1 MKILVLGASGQ
12 VGHELLPAL
21 TPIGEVTAAARTP
34 GKNGQV
40 DLSDRA
46 SLERTLDTSNA
57 DIVVNAAA
65 YTAVDRAEDDAAA
78 AQRINGD
85 ALADIGAWAK
95 KNNRLVVHYSTDYVF
110 DGEGKRHY
118 RETDPTSPLG
128 VYGQTKL
135 AGEIALRDSGCDH
148 FIFRTA
154 WVYAARGKNFLLTML
169 KVGAERDE
177 VRVVNDQH
185 GTPTPARLIA
195 DTTAAI
201 LRRWSALD
209 GARKRP
215 VLGTYHLCANGEC
228 TWYDFAR
235 TIFADAQAAG
245 LMERAPSVVPIATAD
260 YPTRATRPR
269 YSVLDTAKIRD
280 TFGVDLADW
289 KEGLRKVIGELAK
302 NNVKAPC

>member
-1 MKILVLGASGQ
+1 
-12 VGHELLPAL
+12 LLSAL
-21 TPIGEVTAAARTP
+21 APLGEVIGAARTA
-34 GKNGQV
+34 GKNAHA

-46 SLERTLDTSNA
+46 SLERGLGASNA

-65 YTAVDRAEDDAAA
+65 YTAVDRAEDDAAD

-85 ALADIGAWAK
+85 ALADIGAWAR

-110 DGEGKRHY
+110 DGEGKRPY

-128 VYGQTKL
+128 VYGRTKL
-135 AGEIALRDSGCDH
+135 AGEFALRDSGCDH

-195 DTTAAI
+195 DTTADV
-201 LRRWSALD
+201 LTRWSALD
-209 GARKRP
+209 AARRRR
-215 VLGTYHLCANGEC
+215 VLGTYHLCASGEC

-235 TIFADAQAAG
+235 TICADSQAAG
-245 LMERAPSVVPIATAD
+245 LIERAPRVVPIATAD
-260 YPTRATRPR
+260 YPTRAKRPR

-289 KEGLRKVIGELAK
+289 KKGLRNVIGELAK

>member
-1 MKILVLGASGQ
+1 MKILILGASGQ
-12 VGHELLPAL
+12 VGYELLSAL
-21 TPIGEVTAAARTP
+21 APIGEVIGAARAP
-34 GKNGQV
+34 GKNAHV

-46 SLERTLDTSNA
+46 SLAHALDAANA
-57 DIVVNAAA
+57 DIIVNAAA
-65 YTAVDRAEDDAAA
+65 YTSVDRAEDDAAA

-110 DGEGKRHY
+110 DGEGERPY

-135 AGEIALRDSGCDH
+135 AGEIALRDSSCDH

-177 VRVVNDQH
+177 VRVVNDQR
-185 GTPTPARLIA
+185 GTPTSARLIA
-195 DTTAAI
+195 DTTRAVLA
-201 LRRWSALD
+201 RWFALD
-209 GARKRP
+209 DVQRLKI
-215 VLGTYHLCANGEC
+215 LGTYNLCAGGEC
-228 TWYDFAR
+228 TWYDFANA
-235 TIFADAQAAG
+235 IFADAKTAG
-245 LMERAPSVVPIATAD
+245 LIERMPLVRLIATKD
-260 YPTRATRPR
+260 YPTRAKRPR

-280 TFGVDLADW
+280 TFGVDLPDW
-289 KEGLRKVIGELAK
+289 KKGLRDVIDELAQ